1 MSCWKI
7 KCRHKWSIHLNF
19 ILFLLLNCWDLS
31 HLCNMW
37 CGISNSVWRFLSEG
51 YFRCKSKFCF
61 HVSFLCSFSFPHI
74 HSMFYSYLFCDWAVC
89 ACRCHIKY
97 IEIEHE
103 HEGCMFACVDECE
116 KRAFSLS
123 LCWQSQ
129 GNRTLVCRSH
139 TSICHKPRARRVG
152 ENQSMAH
159 SHSPAARSFHHW
171 EHVLYPTSEQH
182 S

>member
-1 MSCWKI
+1 MSYWKI

-19 ILFLLLNCWDLS
+19 ILFSLLSCWYLS

-61 HVSFLCSFSFPHI
+61 HVSFLCSFPFPHI
-74 HSMFYSYLFCDWAVC
+74 HSIFHSYFVTEL
-89 ACRCHIKY
+89 CRFHIKY

-116 KRAFSLS
+116 RREFCLHTQAFATSREREELERIRA
-123 LCWQSQ
+123 W
-129 GNRTLVCRSH
+129 H
-139 TSICHKPRARRVG
+139 I
-152 ENQSMAH
+152 
-159 SHSPAARSFHHW
+159 HSPAARSFHHW
-171 EHVLYPTSEQH
+171 EHVLYPTSEPH
-182 S
+182 I